1 MTLLPGATA
10 PDKHMFGA
18 ALGEAMSA
26 AAVLLLGPD
35 EVEAAA
41 SAASG
46 TEDQVRWCRLIPA

>member
-10 PDKHMFGA
+10 PDKHMSGA
-18 ALGEAMSA
+18 VLEEAMSA

-41 SAASG
+41 GA
-46 TEDQVRWCRLIPA
+46 T